1 MDRTA
6 SGALLWARALL
17 VASVAFFAGVF
28 GHVSADGLL
37 PSPLV
42 LAGLLA
48 LGVPFCATQLTR
60 QVSMPRIVVLLV
72 AGQTAVH
79 VALSLAAGHR
89 GDAPS
94 ATVSR
99 MSGVALP
106 TEDRQRVGSLLD
118 GYQASVG
125 QGSGHVEP
133 SLPVGSLVGEVAAHA
148 PMMAAHLAA
157 AAVVGVWLALGER
170 SLWALVALATAV
182 LVRPL
187 LIARAGLRLAVR
199 PTRPAAV
206 PTAAPAPPSLVLLAR
221 SVSRR
226 GPPALLA

>member
-6 SGALLWARALL
+6 TGALLWARAAL
-17 VASVAFFAGVF
+17 VAGVAFFAGVV

-37 PSPLV
+37 PSPFV
-42 LAGLLA
+42 LAGLFALA
-48 LGVPFCATQLTR
+48 VPFCATQLTR
-60 QVSMPRIVVLLV
+60 QASMARIVTLLV

-79 VALSLAAGHR
+79 VALTVSAGHR

-94 ATVSR
+94 ATVAHP
-99 MSGVALP
+99 SGVSLP
-106 TEDRQRVGSLLD
+106 SENGQRVGSLLD
-118 GYQASVG
+118 GYEASVG
-125 QGSGHVEP
+125 QTGGHVEP
-133 SLPVGSLVGEVAAHA
+133 ALPVGSMFGELFAHG

-157 AAVVGVWLALGER
+157 AALVGVWLAVGER

-187 LIARAGLRLAVR
+187 LVARAWLRLAVL

-206 PTAAPAPPSLVLLAR
+206 PASAPTPPTLVLLAR
-221 SVSRR
+221 SVFRR